1 MKTEMMMR
9 KLSTLAVFSW
19 IALMYSSCSSD
30 KKHPGYEFMPDM
42 YRNTAVKTY
51 RVSNFFNDS
60 VSALTPV
67 AGTMPR
73 GINTYFPYP
82 NTNEGYEAAGN
93 TLVNPVPLTDAVVTE
108 GKELFRIKCQH
119 CHGEKGDGKG
129 TIKVKGD
136 PFPVPSYFD
145 ETRLAL
151 KEGHMFFSITYGKNL
166 MGPHASLLD
175 QQERWKVIHYIH
187 HLQNNYLAEKNKT
200 AAGN

>member
-9 KLSTLAVFSW
+9 KLSTLAFLSV
-19 IALMYSSCSSD
+19 IALMYSSCKSD

-42 YRNTAVKTY
+42 YRNAAVKTY
-51 RVSNFFNDS
+51 RVSTFFSDS

-82 NTNEGYEAAGN
+82 NTNEGYEAAGA
-93 TLVNPVPLTDAVVTE
+93 TLVNPVPLSDAVIAE
-108 GKELFRIKCQH
+108 GKELYRIKCQH

-129 TIKVKGD
+129 TLRVKGD

-145 ETRLAL
+145 ETRMAL

-175 QQERWKVIHYIH
+175 QQERWKVIHYIQS
-187 HLQNNYLAEKNKT
+187 LQKNYLAEKNQT

>member
-1 MKTEMMMR
+1 MKN
-9 KLSTLAVFSW
+9 LSTLAVLSF
-19 IALMYSSCSSD
+19 IALMYSSCKSD

-42 YRNTAVKTY
+42 YRNAAVKTY
-51 RVSNFFNDS
+51 RVSDFFNDS
-60 VSALTPV
+60 LSALTPV

-82 NTNEGYEAAGN
+82 NTNEGYEAAGA
-93 TLVNPVPLTDAVVTE
+93 TLTNPVALTDLTIEE
-108 GKELFRIKCQH
+108 GKELYTIKCRH

-136 PFPVPSYFD
+136 LFPVPSYFD
-145 ETRLAL
+145 ETRMAL

-166 MGPHASLLD
+166 MGPHASLLS
-175 QQERWKVIHYIH
+175 QEERWKVIHYIQ
-187 HLQNNYLAEKNKT
+187 HLQKNYLAEQNKT